1 MTVTSTLQGRQ
12 VGPTFAGEVIGLDF
26 SKPFPPGLR
35 EEVEALMYQYGVLIF
50 RGIPGMCNEKHL
62 EFSSLFGDLDS
73 NPLAFGAATRLGN
86 DNLFDIS
93 NLAADG
99 KTILKPTDRRF
110 KFGKVRLGKRGTDD
124 RATLSGTSTP
134 LSISIGINIPF

>member
-1 MTVTSTLQGRQ
+1 MTVALMLQARQ
-12 VGPTFAGEVIGLDF
+12 IGPTFAGEVTGLDF
-26 SKPFPPGLR
+26 SKPFPPSLR

-50 RGIPGMCNEKHL
+50 RGIRGMCNEKHL

-73 NPLAFGAATRLGN
+73 NPLAFGASTRLGN

-99 KTILKPTDRRF
+99 KTILQPTDRRF
-110 KFGKVRLGKRGTDD
+110 RFGKVSYCPPMSAQSCRE
-124 RATLSGTSTP
+124 TLFGTSMP
-134 LSISIGINIPF
+134 LSINIATNI